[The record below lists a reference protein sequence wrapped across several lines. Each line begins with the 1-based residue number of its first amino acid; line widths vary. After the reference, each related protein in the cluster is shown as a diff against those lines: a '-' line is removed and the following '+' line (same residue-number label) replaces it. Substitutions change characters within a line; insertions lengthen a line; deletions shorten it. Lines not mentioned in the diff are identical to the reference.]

1 MSFPEQTNSAAS
13 EKIPADGQA
22 SASIEKGQCITFGRY
37 PRFSVREEADYYY
50 EESYSEDNPFQV
62 EWTRKNTFANLYYNI
77 PSGFEPIE
85 WLVLETDGKTALL
98 ISRHLILRR
107 HFDACDYNAEAVHC
121 EFASLELFLNEN
133 FMAVAFTDEEKRRI
147 VPCKIRNE
155 IYKKIGAHSDSD
167 VVGIAEIDEE
177 KFAVD
182 SAIIKVEHIFSLSL
196 KEALHYFQDDESRK
210 CGLRNSA
217 QGEES
222 YWLRDFADLSG
233 EEYSYGGIG
242 MRLDNYKEGCGNGFV
257 VDDFGA
263 LNLEPIHE
271 CIGVR
276 PVMRITL

>member
-121 EFASLELFLNEN
+121 EFASLELFLNED

-155 IYKKIGAHSDSD
+155 IYKRADKLSDND
-167 VVGIAEIDEE
+167 DKGIAEIDDE
-177 KFAVD
+177 KFAAD
-182 SAIIKVEHIFSLSL
+182 SAIIKVEHIFCLSL
-196 KEALHYFQDDESRK
+196 KEALYYFQDNESRK
-210 CGLRNSA
+210 CGWRNIA
-217 QGEES
+217 KGAECF
-222 YWLRDFADLSG
+222 WLRDFVDLSG
-233 EEYSYGGIG
+233 EEYSYGYCG
-242 MRLDNYKEGCGNGFV
+242 LLLAHYKEGCGQGIA
-257 VDDFGA
+257 VDESGELVLKAID
-263 LNLEPIHE
+263 E